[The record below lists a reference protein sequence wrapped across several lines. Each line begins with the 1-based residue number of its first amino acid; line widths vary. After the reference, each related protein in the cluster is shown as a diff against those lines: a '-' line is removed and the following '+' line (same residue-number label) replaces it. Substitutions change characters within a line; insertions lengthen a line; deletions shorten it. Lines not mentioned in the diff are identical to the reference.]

1 MGALVQFNAD
11 AFAWLESR
19 GSALTLNVAIDNATG
34 TGLALYFCPTE
45 DPHGY
50 TTLLAHLCTRYGLPL
65 TLYGDHLGVF
75 VRNDPHWTLA
85 EKLC

>member
-1 MGALVQFNAD
+1 MGALVQFNAS

-19 GSALTLNVAIDNATG
+19 GSALTLNGAIDNATG

-50 TTLLAHLCTRYGLPL
+50 TNPAGPPL
-65 TLYGDHLGVF
+65 HPLRVAANRVWRPLRGSL
-75 VRNDPHWTLA
+75 
-85 EKLC
+85 